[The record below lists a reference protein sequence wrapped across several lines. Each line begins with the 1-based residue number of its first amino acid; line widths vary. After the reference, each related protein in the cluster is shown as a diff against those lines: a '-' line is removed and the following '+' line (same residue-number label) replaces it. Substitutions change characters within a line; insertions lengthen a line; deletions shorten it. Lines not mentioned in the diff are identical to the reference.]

1 MTKGEFMPAKKPT
14 KAAPKKTACKTI
26 KSTAK
31 SCPKASPCKCSK
43 KGLSPEERQRLIGEL
58 AFKKAQARNFQ
69 NGSPE
74 QDWYEAEREID
85 AQYK

>member
-1 MTKGEFMPAKKPT
+1 MPAKKPT
-14 KAAPKKTACKTI
+14 KPAPKSSCKTV

-31 SCPKASPCKCSK
+31 SCGTKKASGPCKCGK
-43 KGLSPEERQRLIGEL
+43 KSLSPEERQRLIGEL

-85 AQYK
+85 AQYN

>member
-1 MTKGEFMPAKKPT
+1 MPVKKPT
-14 KAAPKKTACKTI
+14 KAAPKKTVKTTTTKKNAACG
-26 KSTAK
+26 
-31 SCPKASPCKCSK
+31 CKCSK
-43 KGLSPEERQRLIGEL
+43 KTLSPEERQRLIGEL

-85 AQYK
+85 AKYGK

>member
-1 MTKGEFMPAKKPT
+1 MPVKRPTKPAAKKTST
-14 KAAPKKTACKTI
+14 KAVKATTKTCSSA
-26 KSTAK
+26 
-31 SCPKASPCKCSK
+31 CKCSK
-43 KGLSPEERQRLIGEL
+43 KALSPEERQRLIGEL

>member
-1 MTKGEFMPAKKPT
+1 MPAKKPV
-14 KAAPKKTACKTI
+14 KPAAKKTV
-26 KSTAK
+26 KSTVKTCGTKKTSA
-31 SCPKASPCKCSK
+31 PCKCSK
-43 KGLSPEERQRLIGEL
+43 KTLSPEERQRLIGEL

>member
-1 MTKGEFMPAKKPT
+1 MPAKKPSSSAAKKSSNKTVKSTT
-14 KAAPKKTACKTI
+14 KAA
-26 KSTAK
+26 
-31 SCPKASPCKCSK
+31 PCKCSK
-43 KGLSPEERQRLIGEL
+43 KCISPEERQRLIGEL

-85 AQYK
+85 ALYK

>member
-1 MTKGEFMPAKKPT
+1 MPAKKPS
-14 KAAPKKTACKTI
+14 KPAAKKTAPKTV
-26 KSTAK
+26 KATTK
-31 SCPKASPCKCSK
+31 SCGTTKATPCKCSK
-43 KGLSPEERQRLIGEL
+43 KALSPEERQRLIGEL

-85 AQYK
+85 ALYK

>member
-1 MTKGEFMPAKKPT
+1 MPAKKPA
-14 KAAPKKTACKTI
+14 KSAAKKTAKVVKT
-26 KSTAK
+26 TATK
-31 SCPKASPCKCSK
+31 KTAPASACKCSK
-43 KGLSPEERQRLIGEL
+43 KTLSPEERQRLIGEL

-85 AQYK
+85 AKYGR